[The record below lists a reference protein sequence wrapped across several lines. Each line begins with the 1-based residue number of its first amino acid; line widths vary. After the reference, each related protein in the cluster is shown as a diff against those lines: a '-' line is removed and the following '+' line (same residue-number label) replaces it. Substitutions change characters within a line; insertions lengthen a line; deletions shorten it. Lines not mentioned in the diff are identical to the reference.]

1 MKDGLP
7 FSISFG
13 GFFKTEFDMYYNS
26 LSLRRHYPDQVH
38 GYNLSPLFLS
48 ANGLSQTEVLGYFLR
63 FLGTPSE
70 YFTAKLQLIFDI

>member
-38 GYNLSPLFLS
+38 GYNLSPLYYPAFS
-48 ANGLSQTEVLGYFLR
+48 RQVEVSGNPSLLRHPFRIFHGKATDYFQD
-63 FLGTPSE
+63 
-70 YFTAKLQLIFDI
+70 LQ